1 MNHVL
6 DIREVDRMKRT
17 FTTAVVSV
25 LILLFVGSVVAQE
38 FSRGGT
44 VVVGLSDR
52 MMSLDPAD
60 HRHRETETVIRNM
73 FDGLVTRTI
82 KNEVVPEL
90 AKSATLID
98 PTTWEFVLKKGVT
111 FHNGEPL
118 TAEDVKFTF
127 DRIITEGAIEYPEP
141 HTSQRKGLTGPL
153 ESVEIVDDYTV
164 RFHLSAPWPPALQM
178 LVHQQIVPKDYL
190 EEVGTKGFI
199 EHPIGS
205 GPFKFVEG
213 KLDEMIVMERFEDYY
228 GGADDLA
235 PVGPA
240 FLDRLIFKIVP
251 EDSTRMAAL
260 RTGELDIIQKVA
272 VHMIPILED
281 DPNIVVKTSA
291 GTRPCWMEMNPN
303 KPPFNDVRVRRAL
316 NYAVNVDL
324 LIKKLLGGRGVVLP
338 GSLSPFNNFADRTLQ
353 PYGYNPDR
361 AKALLA
367 EAGWTD
373 TDGDGIL
380 DKDGQPFT
388 FVIDTI
394 GRHKD
399 KAEAVMGQIRD
410 IGIDAIVR
418 VWDYAVAKPLL
429 LAGER
434 MAWVGD
440 WGDSA
445 FDPVG
450 HFEAKWHTHVKGS
463 PYGRGNFS
471 SYSNPR
477 VDELIEMGEVEP
489 DVAKRHKIYDE
500 AQRIIYEEAPAVF
513 LFLPEEVEACSVS
526 VQNWEPSPD
535 SRINLHDV
543 WLSK

>member
-127 DRIITEGAIEYPEP
+127 DRIITEGAIEYPES

-178 LVHQQIVPKDYL
+178 LVHQQVVPKDYL

-240 FLDRLIFKIVP
+240 FLDRFC
-251 EDSTRMAAL
+251 
-260 RTGELDIIQKVA
+260 Q
-272 VHMIPILED
+272 
-281 DPNIVVKTSA
+281 
-291 GTRPCWMEMNPN
+291 
-303 KPPFNDVRVRRAL
+303 
-316 NYAVNVDL
+316 
-324 LIKKLLGGRGVVLP
+324 
-338 GSLSPFNNFADRTLQ
+338 TL
-353 PYGYNPDR
+353 
-361 AKALLA
+361 
-367 EAGWTD
+367 
-373 TDGDGIL
+373 
-380 DKDGQPFT
+380 
-388 FVIDTI
+388 
-394 GRHKD
+394 
-399 KAEAVMGQIRD
+399 
-410 IGIDAIVR
+410 
-418 VWDYAVAKPLL
+418 
-429 LAGER
+429 
-434 MAWVGD
+434 
-440 WGDSA
+440 
-445 FDPVG
+445 
-450 HFEAKWHTHVKGS
+450 
-463 PYGRGNFS
+463 
-471 SYSNPR
+471 
-477 VDELIEMGEVEP
+477 
-489 DVAKRHKIYDE
+489 
-500 AQRIIYEEAPAVF
+500 
-513 LFLPEEVEACSVS
+513 
-526 VQNWEPSPD
+526 
-535 SRINLHDV
+535 
-543 WLSK
+543 